1 MAVRCPLVSLFSGQ
15 PQDPGVSRDRTRV
28 NAEVV
33 CKHALMHCMLIR
45 DYVSREGDI
54 TRLSSLVGFASF
66 VATSILLALA
76 RSEARR
82 RGNEDGLIQA
92 SNQFLQLMQDTMNL
106 LDVLKIYWQP
116 LVLMATKLQKSVDG
130 TLKVRNVPFGI
141 SCMDE
146 VRAIQ
151 VPVTGVNSPTEN
163 QEDIIATVYVENLA
177 PGRDV
182 AESILRADA
191 VQQRGAEPAP
201 CVQEEGDLFLGGS
214 NELDLHH
221 IIPGISEDFFCTS
234 LDYSDL
240 DLGPIYPTQMA

>member
-1 MAVRCPLVSLFSGQ
+1 
-15 PQDPGVSRDRTRV
+15 
-28 NAEVV
+28 
-33 CKHALMHCMLIR
+33 
-45 DYVSREGDI
+45 
-54 TRLSSLVGFASF
+54 
-66 VATSILLALA
+66 
-76 RSEARR
+76 
-82 RGNEDGLIQA
+82 
-92 SNQFLQLMQDTMNL
+92 
-106 LDVLKIYWQP
+106 
-116 LVLMATKLQKSVDG
+116 
-130 TLKVRNVPFGI
+130 
-141 SCMDE
+141 MDE